1 MPRAQRKEF
10 SKQTK
15 RQAWERCGGRCECG
29 CGLPIQ
35 GTPEYDH
42 IQEDYVSKD
51 NSLSNCQ
58 VLSARCHRLKT
69 AAARPQI
76 DRTRRLEEKRL
87 GLRAKGRGFR
97 TPPPGYNAWTRRIEG
112 DD

>member
-15 RQAWERCGGRCECG
+15 RQAWERCGGRCEACH
-29 CGLPIQ
+29 LEIR

-42 IQEDYVSKD
+42 RNPDFVSKD
-51 NSLSNCQ
+51 NSLENCQ
-58 VLSARCHRLKT
+58 CLCRRCHKFKS
-69 AAARPQI
+69 ASDRPQI

-87 GLRAKGRGFR
+87 GLRQKRGGFR
-97 TPPPGYNAWTRRIEG
+97 QPPPGYNAWTRRIER
-112 DD
+112 DE